1 MWSCIPTNPGIS
13 VIPVPSIATAPFP
26 GAPFPMDT
34 ILPFAIATVWSSSV
48 GFPVPSTTRTC
59 VIAMAGSPCTTN
71 GCNSAV
77 TCADA
82 PHAAARVTPQTNAF
96 IQHSFKSSSLLR
108 IEWKIKDW
116 RDVHRDAGHLIKRLL
131 QVRRHR
137 PVLSEPAIVACSVAR
152 RLDLQQLLAKRS
164 DSRRKLLLDDP
175 ITPVGRTCDR
185 ALLRQIVELH
195 HLRPRMRLSRTEPD
209 RTEDSRH
216 IRCVVLRPL
225 LLRQRAV
232 LDEPAQPIHADH
244 VRLRLFQRRIPRPDS
259 RSNIA
264 ISRRKHR
271 T

>member
-13 VIPVPSIATAPFP
+13 VMPVPSIATAPFP

-34 ILPFAIATVWSSSV
+34 IFPFAIATVWSSSAA
-48 GFPVPSTTRTC
+48 FPVPSTTRTC

-164 DSRRKLLLDDP
+164 DSRRKLLLDDL
-175 ITPVGRTCDR
+175 ITSLSGARDG

-195 HLRPRMRLSRTEPD
+195 HLRPRMRFSSAEPH
-209 RTEDSRH
+209 RAKYSRH

-225 LLRQRAV
+225 LLRQRTVFDQPA
-232 LDEPAQPIHADH
+232 EPVHADH
-244 VRLRLFQRRIPRPDS
+244 VCLRLLQ
-259 RSNIA
+259 
-264 ISRRKHR
+264 
-271 T
+271 